1 MAQWKGRGQGQHR
14 RDRQG
19 LGAARSPRTGD
30 GELRAGMAARAHG
43 EDKSPGRRL
52 GTCSEVGN
60 ASRSRTLLRTLLAQQ
75 APARLPQQQNPTG
88 LTRLCQP
95 MAQEGPIPVPPGKD
109 HCLSHWVGGGVAG
122 ARAGLIPRW
131 SQKEPQAPQLQ
142 FELMLMPQHQCSEQ
156 RGAAAFGQ
164 PLNPHP
170 TEGHT
175 VLARTRASR
184 AHPPALPPSPLC
196 LHQPQLP
203 GYLLFVPPKPWWRG
217 AARAPL
223 RRAHAAVPLS
233 LQKQQPLRRNPPWHG
248 RAHSG

>member
-1 MAQWKGRGQGQHR
+1 
-14 RDRQG
+14 
-19 LGAARSPRTGD
+19 
-30 GELRAGMAARAHG
+30 
-43 EDKSPGRRL
+43 
-52 GTCSEVGN
+52 
-60 ASRSRTLLRTLLAQQ
+60 
-75 APARLPQQQNPTG
+75 
-88 LTRLCQP
+88 

-109 HCLSHWVGGGVAG
+109 HCLSHRVGDGVAG
-122 ARAGLIPRW
+122 DRAGLIPRW

-233 LQKQQPLRRNPPWHG
+233 YKLAETAASEEKPTLARPRSLGMMDDYGPSALPGGYGFMGSTDSLQSVHYYNSLASPKLW
-248 RAHSG
+248 